1 MSGPFQGRRIE
12 ANPGETVSV
21 GRTTKADVVLED
33 NFLSSAHFAIVC
45 DLGSCRVRDLKSR
58 NGTHLNGEIII
69 EASLNEG
76 DQVHAGKTDFIVRIE
91 DQLKTKNVSAA
102 ELAAVR
108 SELALPGA
116 LSGTPPSPPARKK
129 APPPAPVSESLPK
142 RAISEEP
149 SISPQDLSSPP
160 APKVVEPPRVP
171 EPRPRVIENAPPP
184 DRERRP
190 ETLSEP
196 PPIPSATSQADF
208 KLPTALDTYEAA
220 TPDGRLQH
228 ILSSQPGTLMALI
241 DGVHDPQVF
250 ELLRGTSEEYRSLYR
265 NDLNA
270 AVAPYL
276 VRLPPRSDLLKQMVQ
291 KGWGREWGVYLTC
304 PLSLSELREFFRS
317 TLMVTMPDGMEL
329 FSRFY
334 DPRFFRAFLE
344 KCSAAEAEKFFGPI
358 TSYFMEDERPEILLQ
373 FRRSR
378 KGAEK
383 KGHLLSVLS

>member
-1 MSGPFQGRRIE
+1 
-12 ANPGETVSV
+12 
-21 GRTTKADVVLED
+21 
-33 NFLSSAHFAIVC
+33 
-45 DLGSCRVRDLKSR
+45 
-58 NGTHLNGEIII
+58 
-69 EASLNEG
+69 
-76 DQVHAGKTDFIVRIE
+76 
-91 DQLKTKNVSAA
+91 
-102 ELAAVR
+102 
-108 SELALPGA
+108 
-116 LSGTPPSPPARKK
+116 
-129 APPPAPVSESLPK
+129 
-142 RAISEEP
+142 
-149 SISPQDLSSPP
+149 
-160 APKVVEPPRVP
+160 
-171 EPRPRVIENAPPP
+171 VIENAPPP
-184 DRERRP
+184 DRERKP

-265 NDLNA
+265 NDQNA

-334 DPRFFRAFLE
+334 DPRFFRGFLE
-344 KCSAAEAEKFFGPI
+344 KSSAAEAEKFFGPI
-358 TSYFMEDERPEILLQ
+358 TAYFMEDERPEILLQ